1 MAFFWACFVYSIE
14 MKQLGKERF
23 KPFPCFLQKSYGS
36 ADGKISW
43 NRQATIIRVNPQT
56 VPTGRGE
63 TVWIKS
69 GLYLAHGFIDK
80 SVSYDL
86 RLRISGKLQVYCI
99 VKGNWAAM
107 RVNCF
112 FKLWENSIRIVSSM
126 AMWSE
131 YVPSNVLYSRAENI
145 LVLWNIAYWISVKPY
160 FSTIIARSFACSSL
174 YTTRASRFSVMEFVV
189 LFVIDR

>member
-14 MKQLGKERF
+14 MKQSGK
-23 KPFPCFLQKSYGS
+23 G
-36 ADGKISW
+36 
-43 NRQATIIRVNPQT
+43 TVQT
-56 VPTGRGE
+56 VPLLFAEIIRIRRWEDILESTSDHNPCKSADCAHRPRGNR
-63 TVWIKS
+63 VNKIRFVF
-69 GLYLAHGFIDK
+69 AHGFIDK
-80 SVSYDL
+80 SISYDL

-112 FKLWENSIRIVSSM
+112 FELWENSIRIVSSM

-174 YTTRASRFSVMEFVV
+174 YTTRASRFR
-189 LFVIDR
+189 LWNL